1 MGCFFNTIHKLKA
14 CNISQNDKKISKNQ
28 QFRSKHVT
36 YKTIFTYNYNGNCPN
51 RKANQRMKRVLV
63 TTGGGDCPGLNAV
76 IRAIVKRASQEQD
89 WEVIGSIQSFD
100 GILREPTE
108 IKVLDERVVAGIH
121 IQGGT
126 IIGTTNKGGPFAWP
140 IKNRDGSWGAVDRS
154 DEMIR
159 KLQYLG
165 IDAVINVGGD
175 GSQRISQQLYE
186 KGLNIIGVP
195 KTIDND
201 LSATD
206 FTFGFQ
212 TAVQI
217 ATEAV
222 DKLVTTA
229 SSHNRVLI
237 LEVMGRNAGWIALHA
252 AIAGGAEVCLIP
264 EIPYDIAKVKEK
276 LQSRYNRGKGHA
288 IVVIAEGAMPIGG
301 ELSTEANSEV
311 GYHNLRLGGVA
322 HKLTHELKQAGLEA
336 DIRETVLGHLQRGGI
351 PVAYDRVLATQFG
364 VKAFEM
370 VLAEQFGQMVSY
382 RHPDIISVPLL
393 EAINQP
399 NLVQP
404 QCALMNTAR
413 GVGISFGD

>member
-1 MGCFFNTIHKLKA
+1 
-14 CNISQNDKKISKNQ
+14 
-28 QFRSKHVT
+28 
-36 YKTIFTYNYNGNCPN
+36 
-51 RKANQRMKRVLV
+51 MKRVLV
-63 TTGGGDCPGLNAV
+63 ATGGGDCPGLNAV
-76 IRAIVKRASQEQD
+76 IRAIVKRAAQERD
-89 WEVIGSIQSFD
+89 WEVIGSISSFD

-108 IKVLDERVVAGIH
+108 IRVLDERSVAGIH
-121 IQGGT
+121 VQGGT

-140 IKNRDGSWGAVDRS
+140 VKNKDGSWGSVDRS

-165 IDAVINVGGD
+165 IDAVISIGGD
-175 GSQRISQQLYE
+175 GSQKISQALYE

-229 SSHNRVLI
+229 ASHNRVLI
-237 LEVMGRNAGWIALHA
+237 LEVMGRYAGWIALHA

-264 EIPYDIAKVKEK
+264 EIPYDIKKVAEK
-276 LQSRYNRGKGHA
+276 LSSRFNKGKGHA
-288 IVVIAEGAMPIGG
+288 ICVVAEGAVPVGG
-301 ELSTEANSEV
+301 SLTSEESSEV
-311 GYHNLRLGGVA
+311 GYANLRLGGVA
-322 HKLTHELKQAGLEA
+322 RKLEMELKKSGFEA
-336 DIRETVLGHLQRGGI
+336 DMRETVLGHLQRGGI
-351 PVAYDRVLATQFG
+351 PVAYDRILATQFG

-370 VLAEQFGQMVSY
+370 VLEGRFGEMVAY
-382 RHPDIISVPLL
+382 RHPDIIAVPLVD
-393 EAINQP
+393 AVNRP
-399 NLVQP
+399 NFVDPGCDLVR
-404 QCALMNTAR
+404 TAK

>member
-1 MGCFFNTIHKLKA
+1 
-14 CNISQNDKKISKNQ
+14 
-28 QFRSKHVT
+28 
-36 YKTIFTYNYNGNCPN
+36 
-51 RKANQRMKRVLV
+51 MKRVLV
-63 TTGGGDCPGLNAV
+63 ATGGGDCPGLNAV
-76 IRAIVKRASQEQD
+76 IRAIVKRAKRERE
-89 WEVIGSIQSFD
+89 WEVVGSIQSFD

-108 IKVLDERVVAGIH
+108 IIILDDKAVAGIH
-121 IQGGT
+121 VQGGT

-140 IKNRDGSWGAVDRS
+140 YKEKDGTWSAVDRS

-165 IDAVINVGGD
+165 VDAVISIGGD
-175 GSQRISQQLYE
+175 GSQKISQALHQ

-229 SSHNRVLI
+229 SSHNRVLV
-237 LEVMGRNAGWIALHA
+237 LEVMGRNAGWIALNA

-264 EIPYDIAKVKEK
+264 EIPYDIYKVMDK
-276 LQSRYNRGKGHA
+276 LNSRYNKGKGNA
-288 IVVIAEGAMPIGG
+288 IVVIAEGATQKDGNLTIGK
-301 ELSTEANSEV
+301 NDEV
-311 GYHNLRLGGVA
+311 GYENIRLGGVS
-322 HKLTHELKQAGLEA
+322 HKLVHDLKTIGFDA
-336 DIRETVLGHLQRGGI
+336 DMRVTVLGHLQRGGI
-351 PVAYDRVLATQFG
+351 PIAYDRILATQFG

-370 VLAEQFGQMVSY
+370 VLEGRYGEMVAY
-382 RHPDIISVPLL
+382 RHPKIISVPFS
-393 EAINQP
+393 EAVDKPNFVDPSGDLIKTAKGIGIN
-399 NLVQP
+399 
-404 QCALMNTAR
+404 
-413 GVGISFGD
+413 FGD

>member
-1 MGCFFNTIHKLKA
+1 MN
-14 CNISQNDKKISKNQ
+14 
-28 QFRSKHVT
+28 
-36 YKTIFTYNYNGNCPN
+36 
-51 RKANQRMKRVLV
+51 RVLV
-63 TTGGGDCPGLNAV
+63 ATGGGDCPGLNAV
-76 IRAIVKRASQEQD
+76 IRAVVKRASQEPD

-108 IKVLDERVVAGIH
+108 IRVLDEKAVSGIH
-121 IQGGT
+121 VQGGT

-140 IKNRDGSWGAVDRS
+140 IKNKDGSWGAVDRS

-165 IDAVINVGGD
+165 IDAVISIGGD
-175 GSQRISQQLYE
+175 GSQKISQQLYE

-217 ATEAV
+217 ATDAV

-237 LEVMGRNAGWIALHA
+237 LEVMGRFAGWIALHA

-264 EIPYDIAKVKEK
+264 EIPYDINKVAEK
-276 LQSRYNRGKGHA
+276 LNSRYNKGKGHA
-288 IVVIAEGAMPIGG
+288 IVVIAEGAKPIGG
-301 ELSTEANSEV
+301 TLTSEQSDEV
-311 GYHNLRLGGVA
+311 GYNNLRLGGVA
-322 HKLTHELKQAGLEA
+322 HSLTNDLKRIG
-336 DIRETVLGHLQRGGI
+336 
-351 PVAYDRVLATQFG
+351 FG
-364 VKAFEM
+364 R
-370 VLAEQFGQMVSY
+370 Y
-382 RHPDIISVPLL
+382 
-393 EAINQP
+393 
-399 NLVQP
+399 
-404 QCALMNTAR
+404 
-413 GVGISFGD
+413 